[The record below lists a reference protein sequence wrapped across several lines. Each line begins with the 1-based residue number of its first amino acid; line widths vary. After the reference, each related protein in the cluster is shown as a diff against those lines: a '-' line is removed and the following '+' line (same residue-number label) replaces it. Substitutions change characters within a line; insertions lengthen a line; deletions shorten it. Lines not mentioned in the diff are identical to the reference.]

1 MTMRGWLL
9 LATALAAAD
18 VGCSDAKTDA
28 VPPVPS
34 DSWGPRAGGI
44 NEDIGNY
51 LPCEREERFELD
63 SQTPLGF
70 SARELLAYIEG
81 RYRIPISWSD
91 PCSSEDNACVRPRS
105 CDSAGPRSTL
115 SVAGTDTFMTLEVRA
130 TGAAARTGFPGEDQS
145 KCGGSMRV
153 PVEVSMESDDGA
165 FSLQFA
171 GEVWSENGRQAQVL
185 SDDLLSEA
193 SGPLLSEL
201 PAGTRLDLGF
211 GGGEKDYWYFGVSF
225 INSNSSLPLLE
236 GAVTGSCVGEGPRS
250 EFVLP

>member
-1 MTMRGWLL
+1 MTLRGWLL
-9 LATALAAAD
+9 LATALGVASA
-18 VGCSDAKTDA
+18 GCNDAQPKT
-28 VPPVPS
+28 VPS

-44 NEDIGNY
+44 NEDIGSHRA
-51 LPCEREERFELD
+51 CERQDHFELD
-63 SQTPLGF
+63 AQTPLGF

-81 RYRIPISWSD
+81 RYRFPITWSD
-91 PCSSEDNACVRPRS
+91 PCSSEDNPCQRRRG
-105 CDSAGPRSTL
+105 CDAVGPRSAP

-130 TGAAARTGFPGEDQS
+130 TGAAALASFPGDDQA
-145 KCGGSMRV
+145 KCAGSMRV
-153 PVEVSMESDDGA
+153 PVEVSMESEDGA

-171 GEVWSENGRQAQVL
+171 GEVWDESGRQAQIM

-211 GGGEKDYWYFGVSF
+211 GGGEDDYWYFDMYF
-225 INSNSSLPLLE
+225 INGDVAPPLLK
-236 GAVTGSCVGEGPRS
+236 GAVAGSCVGEGPRS